1 MGVRR
6 KTALGKIIECMGSS
20 QATRTGEKKKLAL
33 ECWCGSIREERLHRG
48 PGTLIPRKTLYSCL
62 PDDGSVFTRNCSAA
76 APALKS
82 VWSCKVTNHTE
93 VP

>member
-1 MGVRR
+1 MHGLITSHKDR
-6 KTALGKIIECMGSS
+6 
-20 QATRTGEKKKLAL
+20 EKKKLAL
-33 ECWCGSIREERLHRG
+33 ECWCSSIREERLHRG

-76 APALKS
+76 APALES

-93 VP
+93 VPWLKFSNLCSRLRV

>member
-1 MGVRR
+1 MHGLITSHKDRE
-6 KTALGKIIECMGSS
+6 K
-20 QATRTGEKKKLAL
+20 KKKLAL